1 MVKISKTHATIFLFQ
16 LEKPF
21 LTHLFNDLVYLNR
34 DFNIYISYM
43 NNLHFVKSFFV
54 IAAGFF
60 LATSINAQTTDEE
73 LAKHPEFTSSNYLV
87 YPEPVNIKYTKAPA
101 GYKPFYISHYG
112 RHGSRY
118 HHDSNEYKYI
128 YKTLSKADSAG
139 KLTELGKQALAY
151 AKVLYKKAA
160 PQKGDLTQVGVH
172 QHEGIAKRMY
182 KNFPEVFK
190 DVNVAGKKVTPH
202 VKAYASTSGRCIV
215 SMAAFIGELRAQNP
229 KISPEL
235 ISGKS
240 YMNFISAF
248 DWNKLD
254 YSKVKTYTDE
264 SDKLWK
270 NVNPQPFLKKLF
282 ADSNYVVNNIEADK
296 FYNRFFEIA
305 TSLQGMDKP
314 LLDEIAEKAKV
325 PADSFV
331 NLFTT
336 EEKITRWKA
345 QNAWWYSLEGTSPLI
360 NSQNGLDFAKPT
372 LQNILDEADAAIAAD
387 TSLNARRKSAPSGTL
402 TPIAATLRFGHDA
415 ALLPLAALMQL
426 PIANAKVSD
435 LSKLHEQWN
444 DFRIIPMAANLQMV
458 FYKAPNKPILVKFL
472 YNEIEQMP
480 GIELELQKPE
490 QNAFK
495 IAHGPY
501 YYWSDVRDFY
511 RAILNNEKAIRH

>member
-1 MVKISKTHATIFLFQ
+1 
-16 LEKPF
+16 
-21 LTHLFNDLVYLNR
+21 
-34 DFNIYISYM
+34 M

-128 YKTLSKADSAG
+128 YKTLSKADSAS

>member
-1 MVKISKTHATIFLFQ
+1 MK
-16 LEKPF
+16 
-21 LTHLFNDLVYLNR
+21 
-34 DFNIYISYM
+34 
-43 NNLHFVKSFFV
+43 NLYFVKSLFL

-60 LATSINAQTTDEE
+60 LASPSTAQTTDEE

-87 YPEPVNIKYTKAPA
+87 YPEPVNVKYTKVPA

-118 HHDSNEYKYI
+118 HHDSDEYKYL

-139 KLTELGKQALAY
+139 KLTEFGKQALAY

-182 KNFPEVFK
+182 KNFPEVFR

-240 YMNFISAF
+240 YMKFISAF
-248 DWNKLD
+248 DWGKLD

-282 ADSNYVVNNIEADK
+282 NDSNYVVSNIEADK

-331 NLFTT
+331 NIFTT
-336 EEKITRWKA
+336 EEKIARWKA

-360 NSQNGLDFAKPT
+360 ARPEGLNFAKPT
-372 LQNILDEADAAIAAD
+372 LKNILDEADEAIAAD
-387 TSLNARRKSAPSGTL
+387 TARSSTSTSSGTL
-402 TPIAATLRFGHDA
+402 KPVAATLRFGHDA
-415 ALLPLAALMQL
+415 ALLPLSALMQL
-426 PIANAKVSD
+426 PVANAQVTD

-444 DFRIIPMAANLQMV
+444 DFRIIPMAANLQMI
-458 FYKAPNKPILVKFL
+458 FYKASGKPVLVKIL
-472 YNEIEQMP
+472 YNEIEQTLP
-480 GIELELQKPE
+480 VPCVEKCP
-490 QNAFK
+490 A
-495 IAHGPY
+495 APY
-501 YYWSDVRDFY
+501 YRWDDVRTFY
-511 RAILNNEKAIRH
+511 SDLLKK

>member
-1 MVKISKTHATIFLFQ
+1 MFQ
-16 LEKPF
+16 DEKAILRAF
-21 LTHLFNDLVYLNR
+21 YEDCGFSQFSLLTQLHHYS
-34 DFNIYISYM
+34 YISYM
-43 NNLHFVKSFFV
+43 IKMDFINGFFV
-54 IAAGFF
+54 LATGFF
-60 LATSINAQTTDEE
+60 LATSVNAQVSDEE
-73 LAKHPEFTSSNYLV
+73 LAKHPEFTSSGYLV
-87 YPEPVNIKYTKAPA
+87 YPEPVNIKYTKVPA

-118 HHDSNEYKYI
+118 HHDSDEYRYL

-151 AKVLYKKAA
+151 AKVLATDAA
-160 PQKGDLTQVGVH
+160 PRKGDLTQVGVA
-172 QHEGIAKRMY
+172 QHERIANRMY
-182 KNFPEVFK
+182 KNFGDVFK
-190 DVNVAGKKVTPH
+190 DWKVGGKKVTPH

-215 SMAAFIGELRAQNP
+215 SMAAFIGELRSLNP
-229 KISPEL
+229 KIKPEL

-240 YMNFISAF
+240 YMKFISAF
-248 DWNKLD
+248 DWGKLD

-282 ADSNYVVNNIEADK
+282 NDSNYVVNNIEADK

-314 LLDEIAEKAKV
+314 LLDEISANAKV

-360 NSQNGLDFAKPT
+360 NRPEGLNFAKPT

-387 TSLNARRKSAPSGTL
+387 TARGST

-415 ALLPLAALMQL
+415 TLLPLAALMQL
-426 PIANAKVSD
+426 PVANAKVSD

-444 DFRIIPMAANLQMV
+444 DFRIIPMAANLQMI
-458 FYKAPNKPILVKFL
+458 FYKAAGKPILVKFL

-480 GIELELQKPE
+480 GIELELQNPE
-490 QNAFK
+490 QNAVK

-501 YYWSDVRDFY
+501 YYWNDIREFY
-511 RAILNNEKAIRH
+511 KAILNNEKAIRH